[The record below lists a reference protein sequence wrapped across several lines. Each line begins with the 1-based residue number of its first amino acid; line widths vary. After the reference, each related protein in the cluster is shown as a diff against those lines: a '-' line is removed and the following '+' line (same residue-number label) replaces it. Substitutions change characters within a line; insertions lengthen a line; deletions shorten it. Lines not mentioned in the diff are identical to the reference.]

1 MIAGNSFFGI
11 QSSFGKPAFID
22 HFCIGLKNFNADAMT
37 KRIYDL
43 SGIELTG
50 PRNNDTIRF
59 EDRDGF
65 HIQVCTQDYA
75 QVQMSST

>member
-1 MIAGNSFFGI
+1 
-11 QSSFGKPAFID
+11 
-22 HFCIGLKNFNADAMT
+22 MT
-37 KRIYDL
+37 KRIHDL

-59 EDRDGF
+59 EDKDGF

-75 QVQMSST
+75 EVQMSST